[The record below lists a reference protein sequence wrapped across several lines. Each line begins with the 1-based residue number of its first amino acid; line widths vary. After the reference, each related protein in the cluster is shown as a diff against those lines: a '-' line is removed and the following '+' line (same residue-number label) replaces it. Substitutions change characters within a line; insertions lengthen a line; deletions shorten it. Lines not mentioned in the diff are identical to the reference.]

1 MLYIF
6 PPTTAKISRNSVIFE
21 RISTIYKRETV
32 LKHHAGAYPAHPR
45 SYAVRAK
52 RLNYFVNIYVM
63 LAKIEFANHIKKLST
78 HQQPSFYIH

>member
-1 MLYIF
+1 MDTF

-52 RLNYFVNIYVM
+52 RLNCFVNIYVM